1 MEYIGQ
7 VIQHY
12 LSPQLGSGIFKRQH
26 QYLNCTPGVKVAK
39 VARLV

>member
-12 LSPQLGSGIFKRQH
+12 LSPQIGSAIFKRQH
-26 QYLNCTPGVKVAK
+26 QYCFANI
-39 VARLV
+39 